1 MAAQD
6 YSSRHT
12 SRRAA
17 TSSLRGNVPQCS
29 LGYVVRLGGGRDVG
43 GARNQVRSLSPRAI
57 PFTGDWQEA
66 SQSRRAPA
74 APPPPI
80 GWSGEA
86 GGRDRGSGGV
96 IRTAAAAA
104 AHSRALTA
112 VGAVR
117 ERPLAVN
124 TPLYL
129 LPSSPP
135 PLPHFATR
143 SGIRGCRLEI
153 RRLEAAALPPAPSL
167 PPCPA

>member
-1 MAAQD
+1 MFFDTPQTVP
-6 YSSRHT
+6 SPP
-12 SRRAA
+12 RAA
-17 TSSLRGNVPQCS
+17 SPCGCSGLQLPSCLSPRGHRLPARERAAVLSGICS
-29 LGYVVRLGGGRDVG
+29 PPRGRDVG

-96 IRTAAAAA
+96 IRTAAAAV

-112 VGAVR
+112 VGGR
-117 ERPLAVN
+117 
-124 TPLYL
+124 
-129 LPSSPP
+129 
-135 PLPHFATR
+135 
-143 SGIRGCRLEI
+143 
-153 RRLEAAALPPAPSL
+153 
-167 PPCPA
+167 